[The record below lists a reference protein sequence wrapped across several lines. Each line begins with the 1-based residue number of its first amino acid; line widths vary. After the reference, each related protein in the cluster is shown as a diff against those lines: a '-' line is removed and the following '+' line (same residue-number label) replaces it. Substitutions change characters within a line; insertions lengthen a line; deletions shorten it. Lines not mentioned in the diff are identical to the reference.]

1 MDIDIFQL
9 PGIVRKRFHYV
20 VLAVLACVVLA
31 AGFLLQQKPLYRST
45 AELYVDVQRGPVVGT
60 AAGTGLDTQQ
70 MIGSQLYF
78 LQSRDVLR
86 DVATRLDL
94 ANDPYLAGT
103 GAPAADDATDGV
115 VNAIAANLL
124 VERNGDSFVF
134 AITMKHRDSA
144 MAAKIANA
152 VGESYLRL
160 TDSSRLDANLK
171 TSTAIS
177 EETEQLRQRLL
188 DARAAVE
195 TFRAENG
202 LISTGQQGLITDQQ
216 LAALNQQLLT
226 ARQQAEQ
233 QKAAYDQARR
243 LNLSDVESGAIP
255 EALQSASLSSLRT
268 RYAQMLER
276 QAELSANL
284 GNGHP
289 QMRAVHSQLS
299 SMRTAIEKELAR
311 IRALTMNTYER
322 ANANLAAV
330 QKRFDDQTA
339 ANGDNGK
346 VRFRLA
352 QLVSEADT
360 LDAVYKSFLT
370 RAEELGRQ
378 QDLGSGNSR
387 IISAAVPSGNPVR
400 APRLL
405 VLAAAIL
412 FGAAAGSA
420 LAVLREVAGGPR
432 HSARDLVTKTGAPVL
447 GTIGPA
453 EDAIG
458 ETRWADRLAR
468 VVPFARH
475 AERPAPG
482 PRISGLTRAA
492 HLVGARFEPGMPV
505 TIAVL
510 SAGAAGEDA
519 AYGLA
524 RELQALGE
532 DVLFSDGTLRAAP
545 GRLGAGGSVRIRT
558 DIAAA
563 RRDGA
568 PRGHAHAL
576 ETLLSFRRLSA
587 GGFGKV
593 TALSSARVST
603 ALGEAPAGFTIIDC
617 CGTPVEAILP
627 AILRQVDG
635 ILVVSALG
643 ATGAEALSAL
653 VDEIAPWRDK
663 LVGNIL
669 VGDRA
674 A

>member
-9 PGIVRKRFHYV
+9 PGIVRKRLHYV
-20 VLAVLACVVLA
+20 VFSVLACVALA
-31 AGFLLQQKPLYRST
+31 AGFLVQQKPLYRST
-45 AELYVDVQRGPVVGT
+45 AELYVDMQRGPVVGSG
-60 AAGTGLDTQQ
+60 AGTGLDTQQ
-70 MIGSQLYF
+70 LIGSQLYF
-78 LQSRDVLR
+78 LLSRDVLR
-86 DVATRLDL
+86 DVVKRLDL
-94 ANDPYLAGT
+94 TKDPYLAG
-103 GAPAADDATDGV
+103 PAATGDATDGV
-115 VNAIAANLL
+115 VDAIAANLL
-124 VERNGDSFVF
+124 VERNGESFVF

-171 TSTAIS
+171 TSTAIA
-177 EETEQLRQRLL
+177 EETEQLRQRVLE
-188 DARAAVE
+188 ARAAVE

-202 LISTGQQGLITDQQ
+202 LLSTGQQGLITDQQ
-216 LAALNQQLLT
+216 LAALNQQLLA

-233 QKAAYDQARR
+233 QKAAYDQARK

-255 EALQSASLSSLRT
+255 EALQSASLSGLRT
-268 RYAQMLER
+268 RYGQMLER

-289 QMRAVHSQLS
+289 QMRAVHSQIS
-299 SMRTAIEKELAR
+299 TMRAAIEKELAR
-311 IRALTMNTYER
+311 IRELTANTYER

-330 QKRFDDQTA
+330 QKRFDEQTA

-378 QDLGSGNSR
+378 QDLGAGNSR
-387 IISAAVPSGNPVR
+387 IISAAVPSSNPVR

-405 VLAAAIL
+405 VLAAAVL
-412 FGAAAGSA
+412 FGTAAGAA
-420 LAVLREVAGGPR
+420 LAVLREIVGGSLR
-432 HSARDLVTKTGAPVL
+432 SEQDLVTKTGAPVL
-447 GTIGPA
+447 GTIA
-453 EDAIG
+453 AAG
-458 ETRWADRLAR
+458 EARGDGRWSDRLAR
-468 VVPFARH
+468 VVPFAQR
-475 AERPAPG
+475 AERREMT

-492 HLVGARFEPGMPV
+492 HLIEAQFEPGVPA

-510 SAGAAGEDA
+510 SAGGAGENA
-519 AYGLA
+519 AFGLA

-532 DVLFSDGTLRAAP
+532 EVLFSDGTLRRPAQ
-545 GRLGAGGSVRIRT
+545 GRFGAGGSVRIRT
-558 DIAAA
+558 DIAAV
-563 RRDGA
+563 RRDG
-568 PRGHAHAL
+568 PSRGHPQAL
-576 ETLLSFRRLSA
+576 EDMLSFRRIGAA
-587 GGFGKV
+587 GLRKV

-603 ALGEAPAGFTIIDC
+603 AFRDAPAGFTIIDC
-617 CGTPVEAILP
+617 CGTPAEAILP
-627 AILRQVDG
+627 AVLRHVDG

-643 ATGAEALSAL
+643 ATGAEALTAL
-653 VDEIAPWRDK
+653 VAEIAPWRDK
-663 LVGNIL
+663 LIGNIL